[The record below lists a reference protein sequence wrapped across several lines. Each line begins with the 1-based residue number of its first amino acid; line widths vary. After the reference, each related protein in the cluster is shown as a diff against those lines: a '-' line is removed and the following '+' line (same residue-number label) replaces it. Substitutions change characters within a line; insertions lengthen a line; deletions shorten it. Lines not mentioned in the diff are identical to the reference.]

1 MKMIGM
7 VIIVVMCDDIVIVIA
22 IVIGIVIGI
31 VIDDCGC
38 HISID
43 RWIWFCTP

>member
-7 VIIVVMCDDIVIVIA
+7 VIVVVMCDDIV

-38 HISID
+38 HIRID